1 MAAVALCQQKPD
13 LADGGRVCAAMVRT
27 RWFRGLLWS
36 GGGLVVKRGVGGGGG
51 EYGCGGS
58 KGQGGGPRWGRRF
71 VHQSHLP
78 SASNFSEEGS
88 FLPKGTKLFRWYPES
103 ADSRAFVCCSIAR
116 LIRATNGV
124 AMAGPWIHS
133 TRCGPH
139 WRDLGGRPVR
149 TNRVLVLSSVGYPV
163 GSATLQP
170 PRAKLP

>member
-1 MAAVALCQQKPD
+1 MPAETRPGRRWACVCG
-13 LADGGRVCAAMVRT
+13 DGQDKVVPRVVVE
-27 RWFRGLLWS
+27 WWWS
-36 GGGLVVKRGVGGGGG
+36 GGEARRRRRWWRVRLWRVERPGWWAEVGATLCAPITPSRTVGV
-51 EYGCGGS
+51 
-58 KGQGGGPRWGRRF
+58 
-71 VHQSHLP
+71 
-78 SASNFSEEGS
+78 NFSEEGS

-103 ADSRAFVCCSIAR
+103 ADNRAFVCCSIAR

-139 WRDLGGRPVR
+139 WRDLGGRPAVR

-170 PRAKLP
+170 SRAKLT